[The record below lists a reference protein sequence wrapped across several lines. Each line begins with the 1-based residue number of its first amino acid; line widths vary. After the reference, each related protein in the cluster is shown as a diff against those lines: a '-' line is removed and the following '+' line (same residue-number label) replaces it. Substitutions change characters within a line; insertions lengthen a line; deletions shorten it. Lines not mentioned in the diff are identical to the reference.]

1 MKQFL
6 HFYYRVLKRILVAL
20 VFLLIIPVF
29 LQVFSR
35 FIPGLPRYIWT
46 EEMARFAFVWMIM
59 IGAILAVREDTHFKI
74 DVLPVLHPHAERWLQ
89 GLNLFL
95 LLIFAFVFVFA
106 GWQYAK
112 FGLGQQSEI
121 AGLPMLSIYVAW
133 PLTGLSWILFIMEK
147 TYDFL
152 HEQASGT

>member
-1 MKQFL
+1 MKHFL
-6 HFYYRVLKRILVAL
+6 RLYYRLLKRILVLL

-74 DVLPVLHPHAERWLQ
+74 DVLPVLHPYAERWLQ

-95 LLIFAFVFVFA
+95 LFIFAFVFVFA
-106 GWQYAK
+106 G
-112 FGLGQQSEI
+112 
-121 AGLPMLSIYVAW
+121 
-133 PLTGLSWILFIMEK
+133 
-147 TYDFL
+147 
-152 HEQASGT
+152 